1 MFRSLQESEY
11 IVLSGFNPL
20 GEKQIKEVFETT
32 FNVTEKFLNQ
42 PNSSSRDYMELLI
55 PSLTPYGISTNLVHR
70 SETNVL
76 QLLKKINWNLKDLRD
91 SYNQQHEEIMTQLKG
106 IRKDLKTISSN
117 LENPRNIL
125 IETLE
130 TLAQSNIPADQRQQ
144 LYEKAHEDFDQNL
157 LASFF
162 KLSDKLHEYR
172 EAHIIKRLLLTSLF
186 S

>member
-1 MFRSLQESEY
+1 MSFY
-11 IVLSGFNPL
+11 
-20 GEKQIKEVFETT
+20 
-32 FNVTEKFLNQ
+32 
-42 PNSSSRDYMELLI
+42 
-55 PSLTPYGISTNLVHR
+55 
-70 SETNVL
+70 NVL

-144 LYEKAHEDFDQNL
+144 LYEKAHEDFDQNV
-157 LASFF
+157 SC
-162 KLSDKLHEYR
+162 
-172 EAHIIKRLLLTSLF
+172 
-186 S
+186 

>member
-1 MFRSLQESEY
+1 MSFY
-11 IVLSGFNPL
+11 
-20 GEKQIKEVFETT
+20 
-32 FNVTEKFLNQ
+32 
-42 PNSSSRDYMELLI
+42 
-55 PSLTPYGISTNLVHR
+55 
-70 SETNVL
+70 NVL

-172 EAHIIKRLLLTSLF
+172 EAHIIKRLLLTS
-186 S
+186 